1 MKTAENCLILFYI
14 KDILENE
21 INHLKLWQLCILHMN
36 KIKLYN
42 YGILKMYIERLKIAE
57 QVHTGRYIVWILLK

>member
-42 YGILKMYIERLKIAE
+42 YGILKMYIERTFEYLLLE
-57 QVHTGRYIVWILLK
+57 NLNVYLYI

>member
-42 YGILKMYIERLKIAE
+42 YGILKIGLFY
-57 QVHTGRYIVWILLK
+57 